1 MADTVTNGHLVDKLV
16 ETTGLNKKD
25 VKAVVDGVFDHITEH
40 LKRGDKVQVTGFG
53 SFEVRERKAR
63 QGVNPSTGDKID
75 IAASKAPAFKAGKS
89 LRDSIKNQG

>member
-1 MADTVTNGHLVDKLV
+1 MADTVSKGQLVDALT
-16 ETTGLNKKD
+16 ESTGLGKKD
-25 VKAVVDGVFDHITEH
+25 VKAVVDGVFDHISEH

-75 IAASKAPAFKAGKS
+75 IAASKSPAFKAGKS
-89 LRDSIKNQG
+89 LRDSVKG

>member
-1 MADTVTNGHLVDKLV
+1 MADTVTKGHLVDKMV
-16 ETTGLNKKD
+16 EATGLSKKD

-40 LKRGDKVQVTGFG
+40 LTRGDKVQITGFG
-53 SFEVRERKAR
+53 SFEVRERAAR

-89 LRDSIKNQG
+89 LRDSVKG

>member
-1 MADTVTNGHLVDKLV
+1 MADTVTKGQLVDQMV
-16 ETTGLNKKD
+16 ETTGLNKRD

-40 LKRGDKVQVTGFG
+40 LTRGDKVQVTGFG
-53 SFEVRERKAR
+53 SFGVRERKAR

-89 LRDSIKNQG
+89 LKDSVKG

>member
-1 MADTVTNGHLVDKLV
+1 MADTVNKGHLVDKMV
-16 ETTGLNKKD
+16 ESTGLSKKD

-40 LKRGDKVQVTGFG
+40 LQRGDKVQITGFG
-53 SFEVRERKAR
+53 SFEVRERAAR

-89 LRDSIKNQG
+89 LRDSVKNQD

>member
-1 MADTVTNGHLVDKLV
+1 MADTVTKGQLVDQMV
-16 ETTGLNKKD
+16 ETTGLNKRD
-25 VKAVVDGVFDHITEH
+25 VKAVVDGVFNHISEH

-89 LRDSIKNQG
+89 LKDSVKG

>member
-1 MADTVTNGHLVDKLV
+1 MADTVTIRQLVDQMV

-25 VKAVVDGVFDHITEH
+25 VKAVIDGVFEHIAEH
-40 LKRGDKVQVTGFG
+40 LKRGDKVQITGFG

-89 LRDSIKNQG
+89 LRDSVKG

>member
-1 MADTVTNGHLVDKLV
+1 MADTVTKGHLVDKMV
-16 ETTGLNKKD
+16 ETTGLSKKD

-40 LKRGDKVQVTGFG
+40 LTRGDKVQVTGFG

-75 IAASKAPAFKAGKS
+75 IAASKSPAFKAGKS
-89 LRDSIKNQG
+89 LRDSVKNQD

>member
-1 MADTVTNGHLVDKLV
+1 MADTVTKGQLVDKMV

-40 LKRGDKVQVTGFG
+40 LTRGDKVQVTGFG

-89 LRDSIKNQG
+89 LKDSIKG

>member
-1 MADTVTNGHLVDKLV
+1 MVDTVNKGHLVDEMV
-16 ETTGLNKKD
+16 ETTGLGKKD
-25 VKAVVDGVFDHITEH
+25 VKAAVDGVFDHITEH
-40 LKRGDKVQVTGFG
+40 LTRGAKVQITGFG

-89 LRDSIKNQG
+89 LRDSVKG

>member
-1 MADTVTNGHLVDKLV
+1 MADTVNKGHLVDKMV

-40 LKRGDKVQVTGFG
+40 LQRGDKVQITGFG
-53 SFEVRERKAR
+53 SFEVRERAAR

-75 IAASKAPAFKAGKS
+75 IAASKSPAFKAGKS
-89 LRDSIKNQG
+89 LRDSVKG

>member
-1 MADTVTNGHLVDKLV
+1 MADTVTKGHLVDKMV
-16 ETTGLNKKD
+16 ETTGLSKKD

-40 LKRGDKVQVTGFG
+40 LTRGDKVQVTGFG

-89 LRDSIKNQG
+89 LRDSVKS

>member
-1 MADTVTNGHLVDKLV
+1 MADTVNKGHLVDKMV

-40 LKRGDKVQVTGFG
+40 LRQGDKVQVTGFG

-63 QGVNPSTGDKID
+63 QGVNPSTGEKLD

-89 LRDSIKNQG
+89 LRDSVKG

>member
-1 MADTVTNGHLVDKLV
+1 MADTVNKGHLVDKV
-16 ETTGLNKKD
+16 TQTTGLSKKD

-40 LKRGDKVQVTGFG
+40 LSQGDKVQITGFG
-53 SFEVRERKAR
+53 AFEVRERAAR

-89 LRDSIKNQG
+89 LKERVKS

>member
-1 MADTVTNGHLVDKLV
+1 MGRKPHKGHLVDKMV
-16 ETTGLNKKD
+16 EATGLSKKD

-40 LKRGDKVQVTGFG
+40 LTRGDKLQITGFG
-53 SFEVRERKAR
+53 SFEVRERKVR

-89 LRDSIKNQG
+89 LRDSVKG

>member
-1 MADTVTNGHLVDKLV
+1 MADTVNKGHLVDKMV

-40 LKRGDKVQVTGFG
+40 LQRGDKVQITGFG
-53 SFEVRERKAR
+53 SFEVRERAAR
-63 QGVNPSTGDKID
+63 QGVNPSTGEKLD

-89 LRDSIKNQG
+89 LRDSVKG

>member
-1 MADTVTNGHLVDKLV
+1 MADTVTKGQLVDKMV

-25 VKAVVDGVFDHITEH
+25 VRAVVDGVFDHITEH
-40 LKRGDKVQVTGFG
+40 LTRGDKVQVTGFG

-89 LRDSIKNQG
+89 LRDSVKG